1 VVFPP
6 DRPVRT
12 LGRSLGGSISI
23 RAGGPPDMNRRTADR
38 IRLLTKELLQQHDEK
53 RILAL
58 AAELRTELGKHLK
71 QLRDR
76 LAISEIRERRL
87 RNGGTYDFDEM
98 LYPAANTPLADS
110 AKKSNQLSAAAV
122 DPPSV
127 PLVPSPP
134 AHVEPPVQAKEG
146 DPPQG
151 ITGGPEIKAT

>member
-1 VVFPP
+1 
-6 DRPVRT
+6 
-12 LGRSLGGSISI
+12 
-23 RAGGPPDMNRRTADR
+23 MNRRAADR
-38 IRLLTKELLQQHDEK
+38 IRLLTKELLREHDEK
-53 RILAL
+53 RILEL
-58 AAELRTELGKHLK
+58 AAELRSELGKHMK

-87 RNGGTYDFDEM
+87 RNGATYDFDEM
-98 LYPAANTPLADS
+98 LNPVPNASSADS

-127 PLVPSPP
+127 PPLPSPP
-134 AHVEPPVQAKEG
+134 PAPAEPPVQAKEG